1 MPNATALHQV
11 TDASFTTDT
20 APGTGLTLLEFTAEW
35 CGPCRLMAP
44 VLGAIAAE
52 YDGKL
57 RVMQLDADSNQ
68 ATTIRLGVRGLPT
81 TLLLRDGEIVDRIVG
96 AVPIGKV
103 RERVDAALAT
113 TVTTAGSPAA
123 AN

>member
-1 MPNATALHQV
+1 MPIATGLHQV
-11 TDASFTTDT
+11 TDASFAADT
-20 APGTGLTLLEFTAEW
+20 APGTGLVLLEFTAEW

-44 VLGAIAAE
+44 VLSAIAAE
-52 YDGKL
+52 YDGKV

-81 TLLLRDGEIVDRIVG
+81 TLVLRDGEIIDRITG

-103 RERVDAALAT
+103 RERVDAALASRAGDAR
-113 TVTTAGSPAA
+113 TTA
-123 AN
+123 